1 MNQQAKD
8 VVDSIKPL
16 LEVCLKVADRL
27 GNDQIQIATGRARD
41 IIKLLQKL
49 EAALPKKDN
58 IPNFEIHYLDKLLK
72 KKAEAKL

>member
-16 LEVCLKVADRL
+16 VEVCLKVADRI
-27 GNDQIQIATGRARD
+27 GNDQIQIATGRVKD

-49 EAALPKKDN
+49 EASLPKKDN
-58 IPNFEIHYLDKLLK
+58 SPNFMIQYLDKKL
-72 KKAEAKL
+72 AAKC